1 MNKLKNWSALKGIK
15 GLEPYHY
22 DTCFPPKW
30 FDLDN
35 YKNIVSKSSK
45 DWYEAIMTRNF
56 VNIKL
61 KNIVTDDES
70 WIALFVMS
78 FSQAQDTLA
87 PLNKNKEENDNLE
100 TAIINMDAFDYAE
113 ILGAYAY
120 NAPDIL
126 FDDIVHAD
134 SFMSRCPPSDASES
148 VRNQYEKITHVPV
161 WDMPSES
168 ERNYFSRY
176 NKLAPVL
183 LDITAPDEVIAKS
196 AVAFARSIRERF
208 DLSNLKQKIST
219 KDFEKWSEQ
228 RLLAYIDLELWF
240 GAIGEKP
247 AAHKIADLLFPEKV
261 DVDIS
266 EYVRKTVRKNAQILM
281 RADTYNALTAQS
293 GANI

>member
-1 MNKLKNWSALKGIK
+1 MNKPKKWSVLNDIK

-61 KNIVTDDES
+61 KNIVMDDES
-70 WIALFVMS
+70 RVALFIMS
-78 FSQAQDTLA
+78 FSQAQETLA
-87 PLNKNKEENDNLE
+87 RLNKSKEESEQLE

-113 ILGAYAY
+113 ILGTYAY
-120 NAPDIL
+120 NAPDISI
-126 FDDIVHAD
+126 DEIIHAD
-134 SFMSRCPPSDASES
+134 NLMPRRPPSDASDS
-148 VRNQYEKITHVPV
+148 VRSQYKKITYIPV

-168 ERNYFSRY
+168 ERNYFSRH

-183 LDITAPDEVIAKS
+183 IDVTAPDEVIAKS
-196 AVAFARSIRERF
+196 AVDFARSIRERF
-208 DLSNLKQKIST
+208 DLSNLKQKITT

-247 AAHKIADLLFPEKV
+247 AAHKIADLLFPDKI

-266 EYVRKTVRKNAQILM
+266 EYVRKTVRKNARILM
-281 RADTYNALTAQS
+281 GAETYDALTAQS